1 MAEIITTGTIDLTPT
16 PEGYANIARRFAAQ
30 VLDDIPTRRKA
41 DDRLILDSFIEI
53 VAWLASTGRGDLI
66 SRIRDDVAP
75 TRREHKPAAR
85 ARLASAIED
94 EDEITR
100 EGRAMAQG
108 GLI

>member
-1 MAEIITTGTIDLTPT
+1 MSETTETRTIDLTPT

-41 DDRLILDSFIEI
+41 DDRQILDSFIEI

-85 ARLASAIED
+85 ARLTEAKAD
-94 EDEITR
+94 AWADRLDAGPTD
-100 EGRAMAQG
+100 
-108 GLI
+108 